1 MPIVDIDWLKEH
13 VEVPAD
19 LTVEQLAADLVRVGL
34 EEEDIHTSSVKGP
47 LVVGKIVDF
56 VPEPQKNG
64 KTINWCHVDV
74 GDEFNAT
81 DEDGN
86 KVPRGIICGAP
97 NVGKDEL
104 VVVALPGAVLPGDFE
119 IASRKTYGHISDGMC
134 CSERELGLSDEHN
147 GIILLREQGYS
158 KEEFEALE
166 LGQNALHLLHLDRP
180 TLEINITPDRG
191 YAFSYRGVAR
201 EYHHSTG
208 QPYVDPIPALLE
220 KAPKVAAGVAGDV
233 EVKIED
239 DNPIHGVAGAD
250 RYYARAI
257 HGFNPNSHAPN
268 WMRRRLTRA
277 GMRPISLAVDV
288 TNYFMLDL
296 GQPMH
301 AYDLDKLN
309 PPIVVRRARA
319 GEHLTTLDGKDRELN
334 VEDLLIT
341 DSPEGNEGSRV
352 IGLAG
357 VMGGLYGEITAETK
371 NILVECAHFDQV
383 SIARTARRHK
393 LPSEASRRFERG
405 VDTKMQPAAA
415 QAAVELLSRYGS
427 GEPSN
432 KPTDVDNTTNPVA
445 IQFKVTEVK
454 RLTDLDVDVDRISA
468 ILTDIGCTVA
478 GGGNGVLSV
487 TPPTW
492 RPDLTAACD
501 LVEEIARLVGYDEI
515 PVHVPAA
522 PVIDT
527 GLTPDQQRQRRVA
540 ATLAESGLVET
551 LSYPFVGDA
560 DYKAFGLDTEKMAV
574 RSVEITNPL
583 GGDRPYLRTDVL
595 HTLALTAQRNI
606 RRGLDNVQ
614 IYEIGHVFHFDPAAP
629 AIPALPG
636 GVRPSD
642 DDLKALDAGLPVQP
656 LQVAGLLTGEAVTK
670 GWYKDSRAIDWT
682 DAVSRVRRIG
692 ERLGVELSFAAPA
705 NYGEL
710 PATFEAAS
718 WHPGRTAL
726 VSLSDGTWIGT
737 AGELHPHVVE
747 NLGIPAHSAAF
758 ELDLTAL
765 FNHLSDQP
773 LQAKPIST
781 FPPVKQDLAFSVEES
796 VSSSQLEAAIREA
809 AGDVLEEIQLFDVFH
824 GSADN
829 ATLGEGKKSLAY
841 AVVFRSPSKTL
852 TAEDSEAIRASIVE
866 KAQALGAQLRS

>member
-1 MPIVDIDWLKEH
+1 M
-13 VEVPAD
+13 
-19 LTVEQLAADLVRVGL
+19 G
-34 EEEDIHTSSVKGP
+34 EEY
-47 LVVGKIVDF
+47 
-56 VPEPQKNG
+56 
-64 KTINWCHVDV
+64 
-74 GDEFNAT
+74 NAT
-81 DEDGN
+81 DEQGN

-147 GIILLREQGYS
+147 GIILLREQGFS
-158 KEEFEALE
+158 KEEFDALE
-166 LGQNALHLLHLDRP
+166 LGQDAIHLLHLDRP

-208 QPYVDPIPALLE
+208 QPYVDPIPALAV
-220 KAPKVAAGVAGDV
+220 KAPRVAVDGIGDV

-239 DNPIHGVAGAD
+239 DNPIHGVVGAD

-257 HGFNPNSHAPN
+257 HGFSPASHTPS

-288 TNYFMLDL
+288 TNYLMLDL

-309 PPIVVRRARA
+309 PPIVVRRARS
-319 GEHLTTLDGKDRELN
+319 GEHLTTLDGKDRELST
-334 VEDLLIT
+334 EDLLIT
-341 DSPEGNEGSRV
+341 DSPEGNEGSRI

-357 VMGGLYGEITAETK
+357 VMGGLYGEITADTK

-383 SIARTARRHK
+383 TIARTARRHK

-432 KPTDVDNTTNPVA
+432 NPTDIDNTTNPVA

-454 RLTDLDVDVDRISA
+454 RLADLDVSVDQISS
-468 ILTDIGCTVA
+468 ILEDIGCVVA
-478 GGGNGVLSV
+478 GGGNGVMSV

-492 RPDLTAACD
+492 RPDITMAPD
-501 LVEEIARLVGYDEI
+501 LVEEVARLVGYDEI

-522 PVIDT
+522 PVKDT
-527 GLTPDQQRQRRVA
+527 GLTLDQQRQRRVA
-540 ATLAESGLVET
+540 NTLAESGLVET
-551 LSYPFVGDA
+551 LSYPFVGSS
-560 DYKAFGLDTEKMAV
+560 DYEAFGLDTEKMAA

-636 GVRPSD
+636 GVRPND
-642 DDLKALDAGLPVQP
+642 EQLKALDAGLPSQP
-656 LQVAGLLTGEAVTK
+656 LQVAGLVTGQAVAT
-670 GWYKDSRAIDWT
+670 GWYKESRAIDWT
-682 DAVSRVRRIG
+682 DAVSAVRRIAD
-692 ERLGVELSFAAPA
+692 RLGATISLSAPKD
-705 NYGEL
+705 YGEL

-726 VSLSDGTWIGT
+726 VSLPDGTWIGV
-737 AGELHPHVVE
+737 AGELHPHVID

-765 FNHLSDQP
+765 FARLSDEP

-781 FPPVKQDLAFSVEES
+781 FPPVKQDLAFSVDES
-796 VSSSQLEAAIREA
+796 VTSAQLATVIEQA
-809 AGDVLEEIQLFDVFH
+809 AGDVLESIQLFDVFH
-824 GSADN
+824 GNIHSGDVN
-829 ATLGEGKKSLAY
+829 SSGGLGEGKKSLAY